1 MSVYYFKY
9 PEYLT
14 ILEPDGMLIFQDRQ
28 SINRFSTLELIEMW
42 VHRFQNTYEQEPHPH
57 LYLLGQIAQNFA
69 VRLVGKNIARWKRP
83 RGVEIN
89 KTIQRE
95 ADLWY
100 AIWETLERLN
110 FDGQWRFSSS
120 YCHPLL
126 VLMQLIAEGYLMVA
140 SALPGDETNADKLI
154 RRKQNENQ
162 QMRGGRRF
170 PLSSNPFID
179 TGGVTKEFVALAIKV
194 SLRNDGFELTRWKPL
209 LDARG
214 KAIQH
219 FKTTKPLILNAKTG
233 VAIDG
238 RGRHKTM
245 VSHPAL
251 TG

>member
-1 MSVYYFKY
+1 MTVYYFKY
-9 PEYLT
+9 PEDLT

-28 SINRFSTLELIEMW
+28 SIDRFSTLELIEMW
-42 VHRFQNTYEQEPHPH
+42 VHIIQNTCEQEPHPH
-57 LYLLGQIAQNFA
+57 RYLLGQIAQNFA
-69 VRLVGKNIARWKRP
+69 ARLVGKNIARWKRP
-83 RGVEIN
+83 RGVEVN

-110 FDGQWRFSSS
+110 FDGRWEFSSS

-126 VLMQLIAEGYLMVA
+126 VLMQLIAEGDLMVA

-154 RRKQNENQ
+154 RRKQSENQ
-162 QMRGGRRF
+162 EMRGGRRF

-179 TGGVTKEFVALAIKV
+179 TDGVTKEFVALAIKV
-194 SLRNDGFELTRWKPL
+194 SSRNDGFELNRWKPL
-209 LDARG
+209 LDARS

-219 FKTTKPLILNAKTG
+219 FKTTKPLILNANTG

-238 RGRHKTM
+238 RARHKTM
-245 VSHPAL
+245 TSHPAL
-251 TG
+251 AG